1 MPLLYAPSRFIG
13 ALVPWTIN
21 FAYVHLGSELGFRLS
36 AGRTPLL
43 IAMAGFA
50 IFVLGGRPLQ
60 QGYDIR
66 IDSTQRQALDFI
78 SQLPTSALIA
88 GWPCGLI
95 NDILL
100 SPSPSPF
107 KL

>member
-1 MPLLYAPSRFIG
+1 MCIWGPNWDSGFPLA
-13 ALVPWTIN
+13 A
-21 FAYVHLGSELGFRLS
+21 RLF
-36 AGRTPLL
+36 L

-88 GWPCGLI
+88 GWPCGLV
-95 NDILL
+95 NDIPLTAHCSVLL
-100 SPSPSPF
+100 SYENTFAFP
-107 KL
+107 